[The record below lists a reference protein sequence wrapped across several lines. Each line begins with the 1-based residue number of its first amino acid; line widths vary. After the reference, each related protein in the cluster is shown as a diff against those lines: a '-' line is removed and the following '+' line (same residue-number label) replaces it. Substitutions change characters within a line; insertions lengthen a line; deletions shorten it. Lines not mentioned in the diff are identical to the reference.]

1 MLRKLKNHSMHLG
14 ATLLTWA
21 LLAMLAACILF
32 PLYWMLM
39 TSFKP
44 MSEVWTYPPIF
55 FPRHFMGL
63 ANYREVV
70 RRVPVA
76 QFYGN
81 SIYVGAARTLATLFT
96 CSLVGYVF
104 AKFEFAAKETLF
116 MLVLATMMVPATV
129 TLIPYFILFKDLGL
143 LNTLA
148 AVIVPGLTS
157 ASGIFMVRQ
166 YVESIPNELIAAA
179 RIDGCGEFWIYAT
192 LILPLCKPVLS
203 ALGIFTFLNSWN
215 EFLWPLLVL
224 RDKHLLT
231 LPVGLNMFAGTM
243 MRQQQWIHLAMAFV
257 TMAVLPGML
266 VFLAGQRHFVQG
278 IALTGMK
285 G

>member
-1 MLRKLKNHSMHLG
+1 MLEGLKGRGIPVAGRM
-14 ATLLTWA
+14 LTWS
-21 LLAMLAACILF
+21 LLAALAIGVLF
-32 PLYWMLM
+32 PFYWLLM

-44 MSEVWTYPPIF
+44 MDEVWAYPPLF
-55 FPRHFMGL
+55 FPRRFMGL
-63 ANYREVV
+63 ANYQEVI

-81 SIYVGAARTLATLFT
+81 SLYVGAARTLATLFT

-104 AKFEFAAKETLF
+104 AKFEFRAKQTLF
-116 MLVLATMMVPATV
+116 VLILATMMVPATV
-129 TLIPYFILFKDLGL
+129 TLIPYFILFRDLGL
-143 LNTLA
+143 LNSLT

-166 YVESIPNELIAAA
+166 YMESVPNELIAAA
-179 RIDGCGEFWIYAT
+179 RIDGCGEFRIYAGVV
-192 LILPLCKPVLS
+192 LPLCKPVLS
-203 ALGIFTFLNSWN
+203 ALGIFTFMNSWN
-215 EFLWPLLVL
+215 DFLWPLLVL

-243 MRQQQWIHLAMAFV
+243 MRQQQWVHLAMAFAS
-257 TMAVLPGML
+257 MAVLPGLL
-266 VFLAGQRHFVQG
+266 VFLVGQRQFVEG